1 MKTLVAGVGNIFL
14 GDDGFGV
21 EVARRLSGDPARDG
35 VRVADYGIR
44 GLHLAYELLDGYDA
58 LILVDAVDRGGP
70 PGTVYVI
77 EPGPVGLGTGQA
89 GSETGRATGGDSG
102 CETGGAA
109 GAGSRGEACGPV
121 DGHGLTPEAVLRM
134 LAWLGGGLDR
144 VLVVGCQ
151 VADVGEGIGLSPPV
165 AGAVDDAA
173 GVVRGLLDDLLDDL
187 RGEPRHEPCDEP
199 RDGPR
204 HEPRDETT
212 GKAGPP
218 CSRSF

>member
-1 MKTLVAGVGNIFL
+1 VKTLVAGVGNIFL

-21 EVARRLSGDPARDG
+21 EVARRLAGDPARDG
-35 VRVADYGIR
+35 VRIADYGIR

-77 EPGPVGLGTGQA
+77 EPGPVGPGTGPA
-89 GSETGRATGGDSG
+89 GGGTGSDAGA
-102 CETGGAA
+102 ETGGEA
-109 GAGSRGEACGPV
+109 GGPV

-173 GVVRGLLDDLLDDL
+173 GVVRGLLDDL
-187 RGEPRHEPCDEP
+187 RDELP
-199 RDGPR
+199 
-204 HEPRDETT
+204 DETT